1 MYPVER
7 IKYLS
12 SKFIRLIITLRKFY
26 ISMLSTIATSTRLDI
41 LITIYHIGILEMK
54 YVLVLWNN
62 LILIDTFS

>member
-1 MYPVER
+1 MYPVEH

-54 YVLVLWNN
+54 YVLVL
-62 LILIDTFS
+62 